1 MRSSLISS
9 EFPCHHKIILLI
21 IPFLLF
27 LLMMIT
33 SSISH
38 PLHPSSHAGR
48 RGNSCHPI
56 STIPPPHIPSQFQ
69 RLRPCP
75 PFLPPP
81 PPPPDDGDEIDP
93 RYGVEKR
100 LVPSGPNPLH
110 N

>member
-1 MRSSLISS
+1 MRSSLSS
-9 EFPCHHKIILLI
+9 TTPYYHRILVL

-27 LLMMIT
+27 LLIT
-33 SSISH
+33 SSTQSSISQPH
-38 PLHPSSHAGR
+38 NTMLHVGR
-48 RGNSCHPI
+48 RQNSCHPI
-56 STIPPPHIPSQFQ
+56 STQLPPANRFQ
-69 RLRPCP
+69 PQRVRHCP
-75 PFLPPP
+75 PFPPL